1 MRRHIPSPQR
11 RSWSVATR
19 PRLRPSRLR
28 GAALVEAA
36 VVIPVLVALLGVG
49 MMLARAYSEKLEA
62 NQAIRASALDYA
74 SHDCERAGLRGG
86 ANTTPGATR
95 DLAALPGRERP
106 TPGAAGAVA
115 RQLEKTTPALSGR
128 AGHASARYAERVI
141 DNPHPSSATGG
152 FGWKLTLHGERAET
166 LCNDPPREGSIAG
179 LAEYV
184 RDEVAK

>member
-1 MRRHIPSPQR
+1 MRLHTRSPEVQR
-11 RSWSVATR
+11 RPVA
-19 PRLRPSRLR
+19 PRRRLLRRLR

-49 MMLARAYSEKLEA
+49 RMLARAYSEKLEA
-62 NQAIRASALDYA
+62 NQAIRASSLDYA

-86 ANTTPGATR
+86 ANTPGATR

-166 LCNDPPREGSIAG
+166 LCNDAPREGSLAG
-179 LAEYV
+179 LAEFV